1 MSREEDRKEN
11 HVSSNTLIITTVTQC
26 ICLMLSEEQQ
36 HHTGSQRFLLKKQRR
51 INQRFS
57 RESSVRRWDERMQSH
72 GGELTI
78 FQRLLVG
85 WFGGIETS
93 VASREQQHMS

>member
-1 MSREEDRKEN
+1 
-11 HVSSNTLIITTVTQC
+11 
-26 ICLMLSEEQQ
+26 MLSEEQQ
-36 HHTGSQRFLLKKQRR
+36 HHTGSHQFLLKKQRR

-57 RESSVRRWDERMQSH
+57 RESSVRRWDGRMQSH

-78 FQRLLVG
+78 FQRLLLVG

-93 VASREQQHMS
+93 VASLEQQHMS